1 MTIQAIQLT
10 RISQGMRVDFAAN
23 SLRSNQVEIF
33 RAQSRIAT
41 GRRFLAASED
51 PVSAARVVDLSQ
63 ALDRQNRFRA
73 NLQFADMSLS
83 AADSAISEVNSLL
96 IEALAI
102 ASQNV
107 SNLTSADERSAVAEL
122 VGAIRQQLQ
131 IVGNRQ
137 LNGRY
142 IFAGR
147 DTTQRPF
154 IDALGVIAY
163 VGDTG
168 DRTTRIGGGLI
179 APVNLTGDVLFNAWS
194 DSIATTVDLSPRLA
208 ESVRLEDLAGATGRG
223 IHVGALIINEP
234 DGVGAFTVDLLQADT
249 IGGVVEAINEAAEEA
264 GSALTASLSD
274 SGLVITPGGSAVS
287 IGEAGAGVI
296 AADLGIRTSSP
307 TNEPIEGAA
316 LSPRVTRITPVND
329 LAGGDGIDLEGGL
342 VITNGGRTVTVD
354 VSQAET
360 VQEII
365 NAINNADVFVLAR
378 IKEDGTGIDVFNQ
391 ASGTSLTIGEN
402 GGSTAADLGIRTFD
416 TATPL
421 EALNFGRGVTI
432 VEGKDDL
439 RITATDGQT
448 VDVNLDGAVTIGD
461 VIDRINDAATE
472 AGVTISA
479 DFTEVGNGIRIE
491 DQTSGAGD
499 LSVSGLNL
507 SAAAIDLG
515 LQKTVTGEGT
525 ELIGDDVNPV
535 RTDGILDALV
545 ELEQALRSDD
555 TQGIS
560 MAGARLEE
568 LSIEVNRVHGII
580 GARAQAMIS
589 KRRQMEDA
597 ALTTEIFL
605 SEVQDVDYAEAVT
618 RLQSAMTQL
627 QANLQTSS
635 LLLNLSLLDFIR

>member
-1 MTIQAIQLT
+1 
-10 RISQGMRVDFAAN
+10 MRVDFTIG

-33 RAQSRIAT
+33 RAQNRIAT
-41 GRRFLAASED
+41 GRRFVAASED
-51 PVSAARVVDLSQ
+51 PVSAARAVDLSQ
-63 ALDRQNRFRA
+63 ALDRQNRYRA
-73 NLQFADMSLS
+73 NLQFADTSLS

-107 SNLTSADERSAVAEL
+107 SNLTSADERAAEAE
-122 VGAIRQQLQ
+122 VIAAIRQQLQ

-168 DRTTRIGGGLI
+168 DRPTRIGAGLV
-179 APVNLTGDVLFNAWS
+179 APVNLTGDILFNAWS
-194 DSIATTVDLSPRLA
+194 DSIATTVDLSPLLA
-208 ESVRLEDLAGATGRG
+208 ESVRLEDLSGATGRG
-223 IHVGALIINEP
+223 VHAGTLIINEP
-234 DGVGAFTVDLLQADT
+234 DGVGAFTVDLRQADT
-249 IGGVVEAINEAAEEA
+249 IGGVAEAINEAAQEA

-287 IGEAGAGVI
+287 IGEAVAGVS
-296 AADLGIRTSSP
+296 AADLGIRTSDP

-316 LSPRVTRITPVND
+316 LRPRVTRITPVED
-329 LAGGDGIDLEGGL
+329 LTGGDGIDLEGGL

-402 GGSTAADLGIRTFD
+402 GGTTAADLGIRTLN
-416 TATPL
+416 TGTPL

-439 RITATDGQT
+439 RINAKDGQT

-461 VIDRINDAATE
+461 VIERINDAATQ

-479 DFTEVGNGIRIE
+479 DFAEVGNGIRIV

-515 LQKTVTGEGT
+515 LQKTVADDGT

-545 ELEQALRSDD
+545 ELERALRSDD

-568 LSIEVNRVHGII
+568 LNVEVIRVHGIV

-589 KRRQMEDA
+589 KRQQMEDA

>member
-1 MTIQAIQLT
+1 M
-10 RISQGMRVDFAAN
+10 
-23 SLRSNQVEIF
+23 
-33 RAQSRIAT
+33 
-41 GRRFLAASED
+41 
-51 PVSAARVVDLSQ
+51 
-63 ALDRQNRFRA
+63 
-73 NLQFADMSLS
+73 
-83 AADSAISEVNSLL
+83 
-96 IEALAI
+96 
-102 ASQNV
+102 
-107 SNLTSADERSAVAEL
+107 
-122 VGAIRQQLQ
+122 
-131 IVGNRQ
+131 
-137 LNGRY
+137 
-142 IFAGR
+142 
-147 DTTQRPF
+147 
-154 IDALGVIAY
+154 
-163 VGDTG
+163 
-168 DRTTRIGGGLI
+168 
-179 APVNLTGDVLFNAWS
+179 
-194 DSIATTVDLSPRLA
+194 
-208 ESVRLEDLAGATGRG
+208 
-223 IHVGALIINEP
+223 
-234 DGVGAFTVDLLQADT
+234 
-249 IGGVVEAINEAAEEA
+249 
-264 GSALTASLSD
+264 
-274 SGLVITPGGSAVS
+274 
-287 IGEAGAGVI
+287 
-296 AADLGIRTSSP
+296 
-307 TNEPIEGAA
+307 
-316 LSPRVTRITPVND
+316 
-329 LAGGDGIDLEGGL
+329 
-342 VITNGGRTVTVD
+342 
-354 VSQAET
+354 
-360 VQEII
+360 
-365 NAINNADVFVLAR
+365 
-378 IKEDGTGIDVFNQ
+378 
-391 ASGTSLTIGEN
+391 
-402 GGSTAADLGIRTFD
+402 
-416 TATPL
+416 